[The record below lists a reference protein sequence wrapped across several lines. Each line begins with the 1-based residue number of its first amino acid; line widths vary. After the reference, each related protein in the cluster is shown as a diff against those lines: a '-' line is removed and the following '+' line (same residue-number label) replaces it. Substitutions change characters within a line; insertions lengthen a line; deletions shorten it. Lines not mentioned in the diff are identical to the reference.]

1 MIDMTRLHQ
10 LACTAANAAVPNYID
25 NGTPEHSAWLAAYDA
40 EFAILLL
47 MPGSVL

>member
-1 MIDMTRLHQ
+1 MMIDMTRLHK
-10 LACTAANAAVPNYID
+10 LACTAANAAVPDFESNR
-25 NGTPEHSAWLAAYDA
+25 HAWIAAYDA